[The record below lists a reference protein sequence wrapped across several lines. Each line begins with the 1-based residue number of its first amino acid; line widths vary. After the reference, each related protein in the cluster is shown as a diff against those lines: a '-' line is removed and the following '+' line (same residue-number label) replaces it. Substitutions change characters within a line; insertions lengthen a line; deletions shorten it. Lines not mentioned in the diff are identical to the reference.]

1 MAQLNEIKR
10 MQQLAGIKESDQK
23 TINEAVDPVTAIKAG
38 LWVAAMA
45 PLAIN
50 ATKRIVAKLKAK
62 TKDNE
67 ERKEID
73 DKVALQ
79 DKAVNDLEKDPS
91 VKASIDKIQNDPE
104 VQKFLKDYQASYE
117 KAVNDASDEYG
128 NYGGMLGYSA
138 ANYVSGDT
146 SILKRAEAYIL
157 KQYPVDG
164 KKIIDLI
171 NNAGRE
177 LERTLKIQKESID
190 FESITNETLKKFRQN
205 KK

>member
-1 MAQLNEIKR
+1 
-10 MQQLAGIKESDQK
+10 
-23 TINEAVDPVTAIKAG
+23 
-38 LWVAAMA
+38 
-45 PLAIN
+45 
-50 ATKRIVAKLKAK
+50 
-62 TKDNE
+62 
-67 ERKEID
+67 
-73 DKVALQ
+73 
-79 DKAVNDLEKDPS
+79 
-91 VKASIDKIQNDPE
+91 
-104 VQKFLKDYQASYE
+104 
-117 KAVNDASDEYG
+117 
-128 NYGGMLGYSA
+128 MLGYSA

>member
-1 MAQLNEIKR
+1 MAQLINEAKR
-10 MQQLAGIKESDQK
+10 MQQLAGIKESEQK
-23 TINEAVDPVTAIKAG
+23 NINEAIDPVTAIKAG
-38 LWVAAMA
+38 LWVTAMA

-50 ATKRIVAKLKAK
+50 ATKKIAAKLKAK
-62 TKDNE
+62 IKDNE

-73 DKVALQ
+73 NKIALQ
-79 DKAVNDLEKDPS
+79 DKAINDLEKDPS

-117 KAVNDASDEYG
+117 KAVNSVGDD
-128 NYGGMLGYSA
+128 YGGIPGYSP

-164 KKIIDLI
+164 KKVIGLI

-190 FESITNETLKKFRQN
+190 FESIANKALKEFRENN
-205 KK
+205 K